1 MSGVSVD
8 LPLFAAVLS
17 VMAIVA
23 AYMVIRIKD
32 LVYASVTLAVLGSLT
47 AALLAVVGFGIIGA
61 YLVLVYVGA
70 AVMFIIISV
79 SMIGPQREET
89 REPFKGLVAAAA
101 VTTLILVV
109 VFALSLYRLFIVP
122 APIQASQAAAGA
134 LHEYLP
140 VLALIFVGQAATVVE
155 AIAIAKRGE
164 RK

>member
-89 REPFKGLVAAAA
+89 REPFRGLVAAVA

-109 VFALSLYRLFIVP
+109 VFALSLYRLFVVP

>member
-89 REPFKGLVAAAA
+89 REPFRGLVAAAA

-109 VFALSLYRLFIVP
+109 VFALSLYRLFVVP

>member
-1 MSGVSVD
+1 
-8 LPLFAAVLS
+8 
-17 VMAIVA
+17 MAIVA

-89 REPFKGLVAAAA
+89 REPFRGLVAAAA

-109 VFALSLYRLFIVP
+109 VFALSLYRLFVVP

>member
-89 REPFKGLVAAAA
+89 REPFRGLVAAAA

-109 VFALSLYRLFIVP
+109 VFALSIYRLFVVP

-140 VLALIFVGQAATVVE
+140 VMALIFVGQAATVVE

>member
-1 MSGVSVD
+1 VSGVSVD

-109 VFALSLYRLFIVP
+109 VFALSLYRLFVVP

>member
-1 MSGVSVD
+1 VSGVSVD

-89 REPFKGLVAAAA
+89 REPFRGLVAAAA

-109 VFALSLYRLFIVP
+109 VFALSLYRLFVVP

>member
-79 SMIGPQREET
+79 SMVGPQREET
-89 REPFKGLVAAAA
+89 REPFRGLVAAAA

-109 VFALSLYRLFIVP
+109 VFALSLYRLFVVP

>member
-101 VTTLILVV
+101 VTMLILVV
-109 VFALSLYRLFIVP
+109 VFALSLYRLFVVP

>member
-109 VFALSLYRLFIVP
+109 VFALSLYRLFVVP

>member
-1 MSGVSVD
+1 VSGVSVD

-47 AALLAVVGFGIIGA
+47 AALLAVVGFGVIGA

-109 VFALSLYRLFIVP
+109 VFALSLYRLFVVP

>member
-1 MSGVSVD
+1 VSGVSVD

-79 SMIGPQREET
+79 SMVGPQREET
-89 REPFKGLVAAAA
+89 REPFRGLVAAAA

-109 VFALSLYRLFIVP
+109 VFALSLYRLFVVP